1 MTPSPSMRK
10 RRWALCAGRLQ
21 VTTAAASPWLQ
32 QPDNVQKAS
41 PTALLPT
48 CAPNEHDLGFQIVPW
63 REQKRMSCSHSLKSL
78 YHTKPFHGYLWM
90 LARVPGKCQGRPLI
104 F

>member
-21 VTTAAASPWLQ
+21 VTTAAASSWLQ

-41 PTALLPT
+41 PPQHSSPPYT
-48 CAPNEHDLGFQIVPW
+48 PNEHDLGFQIVPW
-63 REQKRMSCSHSLKSL
+63 REQKRMFSLIEITAP
-78 YHTKPFHGYLWM
+78 H
-90 LARVPGKCQGRPLI
+90 
-104 F
+104 